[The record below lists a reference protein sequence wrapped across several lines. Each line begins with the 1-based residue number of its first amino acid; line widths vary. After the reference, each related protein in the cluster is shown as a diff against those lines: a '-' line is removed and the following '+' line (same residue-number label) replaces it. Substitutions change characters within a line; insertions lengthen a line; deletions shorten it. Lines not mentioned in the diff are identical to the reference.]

1 MGIQKAWKLERR
13 QEFVMRVVRKK
24 MIIAVYVMNEMTV
37 RKIKV
42 MKKKVMMAL
51 TIMRVLEYLCG

>member
-1 MGIQKAWKLERR
+1 
-13 QEFVMRVVRKK
+13 VMRVVRKK